1 MTETAPNNTGRKRAF
16 SLNEVRLIGRL
27 GKDPECRTTDS
38 GTPVANLSLATSES
52 WTDDNQ
58 TDHERTAWHRVVAWG
73 KLAEICQEYLAKGRL
88 VYVAGYIRYREYAG
102 KDGVSRQVAE
112 IVAKTVQVLDTL
124 RQEDQAADARKA
136 A

>member
-1 MTETAPNNTGRKRAF
+1 MTETAPNNSGRKRAF

-38 GTPVANLSLATSES
+38 GTPVANLSLATSEY
-52 WTDDNQ
+52 WTDDNK
-58 TDHERTAWHRVVAWG
+58 TTHERTEWHRIVAWG
-73 KLAEICQEYLAKGRL
+73 KLAEICRDYLAKGRL
-88 VYVAGYIRYREYAG
+88 VYVAGDIRYRAYADT
-102 KDGVSRQVAE
+102 DGVSRQVTE

-124 RQEDQAADARKA
+124 RQEDQAANERKA